1 MPDIRQVKNAS
12 ELLHAMAE
20 LLYAMAELLY
30 AMAELLCA
38 MAEVRFLFRDKWGNF
53 EIFLFAYL
61 GIMF

>member
-12 ELLHAMAE
+12 ELLYAMTE
-20 LLYAMAELLY
+20 LLYAMADI
-30 AMAELLCA
+30 
-38 MAEVRFLFRDKWGNF
+38 RFLFRDKWGNF

>member
-12 ELLHAMAE
+12 ELLCAMAE
-20 LLYAMAELLY
+20 LLYAMAE
-30 AMAELLCA
+30 
-38 MAEVRFLFRDKWGNF
+38 VRLLFRDKWGNF